1 MSSLIPTSIPGC
13 QLWLDAND
21 PNANNTAG
29 TNGTAVSTW
38 YDKSGNSRN
47 MTLTGT
53 GVTYA
58 NGYQNSL
65 NAISLNG
72 TTILGKVIVPV
83 GTFSSNYTG
92 FAVFRNTKNNNNVM
106 MARTNTGAWG
116 PFDMYNTERYT
127 SVSQNNRIFI
137 GRSSANHKPS
147 NMSLWNFGLNNYAAT
162 GATGTYNEYFNGTA
176 ATVTLGQT
184 TGLNAADF
192 TDSIY
197 FVGRGGTA
205 SEIAGHYCEFLIYNT
220 NLSQTQRQEVEGYL
234 AWKWGIQANLPS
246 THPFYSNPLSLV
258 HPVPFTYL
266 ALDNASNTGLIPQN
280 ATVAGSVSYTF
291 IDNRACASFPNSTA
305 SYISVPFTTSPQFT
319 ISYWFYAAAS
329 GYYNPWALSSSSTGN
344 GSFGINP
351 DLNALGPGRQ
361 EFYMMFSGGIVNP
374 GTYTYPTASGEWYH
388 VTLSVDTLSGVC
400 KSYYNG
406 IYRNSATGIGTLN
419 NRQFL
424 ILGKDG
430 SSARAYSGYLRNFAV
445 FNTVLTET
453 QVSIVYKASLPI
465 HTIPAPLILLRGVNY
480 TGGNTWAD
488 NSGYGR
494 VATLEGGTAAI
505 NATNNAIV
513 LNGSTSWS
521 FSDIGLGSA
530 YSASVWIKPT
540 DISTWVA
547 DDCILTQTFNT
558 GNGERKVPLSI
569 VVTGT
574 TSTTATIAARFW
586 NPNNYQNTPVSISN
600 NTWVHI
606 VVTWNRTNM
615 TTYLNGVQ
623 AATSVIAQSVVN
635 GDTVWRI
642 GRRWDTANYIKG
654 EVAEVSLYRT
664 PMNSEQVTAV
674 YKRGLNDIVATGP
687 PAISSISFTFITQ
700 TSFIANWAG
709 AYGATSCT
717 YTLDGAPV
725 TPSFSDPYLQTA
737 TFTGLTHSTTYSL
750 GITATNATGTVSSS
764 TSITTASPPPTIP
777 VVMASSITS
786 TSFALTWTGGVIASY
801 YQYKLNTIDVTPS
814 TDNGVASKTAT
825 FTGLSPSTTYVVE
838 VIAANYAGSTAA
850 SSVSVTTLIPP
861 PVAAVVTISSITPTS
876 FVASWTGGTNAT
888 SYTYTLDG
896 LTVTPSID
904 NGLTTKTATFS
915 NLTPSTTYSF
925 VVNPTNAGGP
935 TPTTKSV
942 TTLIPFPTAP
952 AITITAL
959 SDTGFAVSYS
969 STATSFT
976 YLLKKGTVTVVTTPS
991 ISGSTATY
999 TGLTSLT
1006 EYTLVITGINTTGS
1020 TNSAPFPITTLISP
1034 PTTPVVTVSSIR
1046 DTRFVASWTGGIRA
1060 TSYTYTLNGSA
1071 ATPSTDNSLT
1081 SNSVTFTGLTASTPY
1096 TLIVTAVNS
1105 TSTTSSLSTT
1115 VTTLIP
1121 PPTAPVV
1128 SVVPRDTTA
1137 TISWSGGA
1145 TATSYTYELS
1155 SNGVIITPS
1164 IVDNGVSGKTAT
1176 VTGLIPSTNYS
1187 IMVGAINGTGP
1198 TASLITNF
1206 ITLAGPP
1213 TRPVVTISSIRDT
1226 RFVATWTGGVGA
1238 SSYTYTLNGN
1248 AVTPSIDNGLNGSA
1262 TFTGLT
1268 ASTTYA
1274 LIVIAENATNP
1285 TPSTSTSVTT
1295 LIPPPTTPAG
1305 LTLSAITDTSF
1316 IVSWT
1321 GGDPAISYTY
1331 TLDGTAT
1338 TPASDD
1344 VENDTASFTGLTA
1357 NTTYVLIVTAEGS
1370 TGPTN
1375 SAPINVTTLPPRPT
1389 AAIVSSNLVK
1399 DSSFSI
1405 SWTGAEGATSY
1416 RYTINGTLTIPSVD
1430 SGTINRT
1437 ATFTGLTAS
1446 TSYDVVVISR
1456 NGTGNTNSQII
1467 NVQTMPPAPTIPV
1480 VTITNT
1486 TDVSFTATWTGAIGV
1501 ISYIYAVNSQFVT
1514 PSIDAGLT
1522 SRSATFTGLSPSS
1535 TYALIVAA
1543 VNPTGTTYSVGK
1555 TVTTMPPAPT
1565 VPVVTLS
1572 KVTALSFAAR
1582 WTGGVG
1588 ATSYTYTLNDVAA
1601 TASMNNGLAT
1611 FTGLVP
1617 NTPYSLVVTAVNTT
1631 GPTSSAAV
1639 STTTLTSP
1647 TKPTGLSASITSAS
1661 FMVSWTGG
1669 ADVTSYTYLL
1679 NSVPFTPTD
1688 NGLFNQTA
1696 TFLGLS
1702 ELTTYTCTVIATNS
1716 YGIAASDPLTI
1727 TTSKRPP
1734 PTTPLTVLKLQQ
1746 DYTKVPIVDPVV
1758 AAAAIQDALVTNA
1771 PATVAAAAMS
1781 LGTPVMFT
1789 ALVNNPNFMGT
1800 NLTIPAH
1807 AAGLLYNSFENRTTL
1822 DVSLPLR
1829 VSFPDSAYSVSIPEA
1844 NANTKLAIDLT
1855 VDSTISIVGS
1865 KGYAITVHNGVQYL
1879 VTPNTVTNGPDN
1891 EIHVGDTLAIET
1903 LSTTLY
1909 FTVADLDIVF
1919 IPYKEPVSFI
1929 CFLGSAPVLT
1939 PTGYRRIDRLSVG
1952 DVVKT
1957 PTGTAIVEAIKTQL
1971 CEPSKNSNPYVIPEG
1986 VFGANRKLLISPRHK
2001 VSVSG
2006 HMFEARQLGLEQEVQ
2021 NKPFTY
2027 YNIQITGTQNM
2038 IVAGVE
2044 VESLK
2049 PLVRVTVSRQ
2059 AFEMELAK
2067 MGGMTP
2073 EIRARCH
2080 FLADGSVSVPSVPS
2094 ISHS

>member
-13 QLWLDAND
+13 QVWLDAND
-21 PNANNTAG
+21 PNANNIPG
-29 TNGTAVSTW
+29 TNGAALSTW

-72 TTILGKVIVPV
+72 TAISGKITVPV

-92 FAVFRNTKNNNNVM
+92 FAVYRNTTNASHVM
-106 MARTNTGAWG
+106 MARTNASAWG
-116 PFDMYNTERYT
+116 LFDMFSDQRYIA
-127 SVSQNNRIFI
+127 VSQGNRINT
-137 GRSSANHKPS
+137 GVSSTPNLHPTMA
-147 NMSLWNFGLNNYAAT
+147 LWNFGLNNYAAT
-162 GATGTYNEYFNGTA
+162 GGTGTYNEYYNGTA
-176 ATVTLGQT
+176 ATLTGGQT
-184 TGLNAADF
+184 TGINAADF

-197 FVGRGGTA
+197 FVGRSGLPA
-205 SEIAGHYCEFLIYNT
+205 EIQGHYCEIILYNT
-220 NLSQTQRQEVEGYL
+220 NLSESQRQSVEGYL
-234 AWKWGIQANLPS
+234 AWKWGIQSNLPN

-266 ALDNASNTGLIPQN
+266 ALDNPTNTGLIQQN

-305 SYISVPFTTSPQFT
+305 SYISVPFTTSPKFT

-329 GYYNPWALSSSSTGN
+329 SYYNPWALSSSSTGN

-361 EFYMMFSGGIVNP
+361 EFYMMFSGGIVNA
-374 GTYTYPTASGEWYH
+374 GNYTYPTASGAWYH
-388 VTLSVDTLSGVC
+388 VALSVDTLSGLC

-406 IYRNSATGIGTLN
+406 VLKTTVTGSGTLN

-430 SSARAYSGYLRNFAV
+430 SSSRAYNGYLRNFAV
-445 FNTVLTET
+445 FNAELTEPHI
-453 QVSIVYKASLPI
+453 SILYKASLPI

-494 VATLEGGTAAI
+494 VATLEGGTASI

-513 LNGSTSWS
+513 LNGSTSWT
-521 FSDIGLGSA
+521 FSDVGLGNA

-540 DISTWVA
+540 DISTWAA

-558 GNGERKVPLSI
+558 GNGERKVALSI
-569 VVTGT
+569 FVTGT
-574 TSTTATIAARFW
+574 TSTTASIAARFW
-586 NPNNYQNTPVSISN
+586 NPNNYQNTAVSISN

-654 EVAEVSLYRT
+654 EVGEVSLYRT

-674 YKRGLNDIVATGP
+674 YKRGLNDIVATAP
-687 PAISSISFTFITQ
+687 PAITSIAFTYITQ

-717 YTLDGAPV
+717 YTLDGSPV

-737 TFTGLTHSTTYSL
+737 TFTGLNHSTTYVL

-764 TSITTASPPPTIP
+764 ASITTASPPPTIP
-777 VVMASSITS
+777 VLTASSVTS
-786 TSFALTWTGGVIASY
+786 TSFVITWTGGVIASY
-801 YQYKLNTIDVTPS
+801 YQYKLNTIILTPS
-814 TDNGVASKTAT
+814 TNNGVASKTAT

-838 VIAANYAGSTAA
+838 VIAANYAGSTAGT
-850 SSVSVTTLIPP
+850 VSVTTLIPP
-861 PVAAVVTISSITPTS
+861 PVAAVVTIGSITPTS
-876 FVASWTGGTNAT
+876 FVATWTGGTNAT

-904 NGLTTKTATFS
+904 NGMLSKTATFTG
-915 NLTPSTTYSF
+915 LTPSTTYSF

-952 AITITAL
+952 AITITSL
-959 SDTGFAVSYS
+959 SDTGFTVSYS

-976 YLLKKGTVTVVTTPS
+976 YLLKRGTVTVVTTPS

-999 TGLTSLT
+999 SGLTSST
-1006 EYTLVITGINTTGS
+1006 EYTLVITGTNTTGS
-1020 TNSAPFPITTLISP
+1020 TNSVAFPVTTLISP

-1046 DTRFVASWTGGIRA
+1046 DTRFVASWTGGLRA

-1071 ATPSTDNSLT
+1071 ATPSTDNGVS
-1081 SNSVTFTGLTASTPY
+1081 SNSITFTGLTASTAY

-1121 PPTAPVV
+1121 PPTVPVV

-1137 TISWSGGA
+1137 TVSWSGGA
-1145 TATSYTYELS
+1145 TATSYIYELT
-1155 SNGVIITPS
+1155 SNGVIITPN
-1164 IVDNGVSGKTAT
+1164 IVDNGLSGKTAT
-1176 VTGLIPSTNYS
+1176 LTGLIPSTNYS

-1198 TASLITNF
+1198 TASLLTNF

-1213 TRPVVTISSIRDT
+1213 TKPVVTISSIRDT

-1285 TPSTSTSVTT
+1285 TSSTSTSVTT

-1338 TPASDD
+1338 RPASDD
-1344 VENDTASFTGLTA
+1344 VANDTASFTGLTA

-1399 DSSFSI
+1399 DTSFSI

-1416 RYTINGTLTIPSVD
+1416 TYTVNGTLTIPSVD

-1437 ATFTGLTAS
+1437 ATFTGLTPS
-1446 TSYDVVVISR
+1446 TSYDVVVNSR
-1456 NGTGNTNSQII
+1456 NGTGNTNSQMM

-1480 VTITNT
+1480 VTISNT

-1501 ISYIYAVNSQFVT
+1501 VSYIYAVNSQFVT

-1535 TYALIVAA
+1535 TYALVVAA

-1555 TVTTMPPAPT
+1555 NVTTMPPAPT
-1565 VPVVTLS
+1565 LPVVTLS

-1647 TKPTGLSASITSAS
+1647 TKPTALSASITSAS

-1746 DYTKVPIVDPVV
+1746 NYTNVPIVDPVV
-1758 AAAAIQDALVTNA
+1758 AAAAIQDALVTNS

-1800 NLTIPAH
+1800 TVAIPAH
-1807 AAGLLYNSFENRTTL
+1807 AAGLLYNSFANRNTL

-1844 NANTKLAIDLT
+1844 NSNTKLAIDLT

-1939 PTGYRRIDRLSVG
+1939 PTGYRRIDRLAVG
-1952 DVVKT
+1952 DIVKT
-1957 PTGTAIVEAIKTQL
+1957 PTGTAIVEAIKKQL
-1971 CEPSKNSNPYVIPEG
+1971 CEPSADSNPYVIPEG

-2006 HMFEARQLGLEQEVQ
+2006 HMFEARHLGLQQEEQP
-2021 NKPFTY
+2021 KAFTY
-2027 YNIQITGTQNM
+2027 YNLQITGTQNM

-2049 PLVRVTVSRQ
+2049 PLVRVKVSRE
-2059 AFEMELAK
+2059 FFDFELAK

-2073 EIRARCH
+2073 EIRARCRL
-2080 FLADGSVSVPSVPS
+2080 LADGSVSVPKLLYR
-2094 ISHS
+2094 

>member
-1 MSSLIPTSIPGC
+1 MATPLV
-13 QLWLDAND
+13 WLRASDYS
-21 PNANNTAG
+21 G
-29 TNGTAVSTW
+29 SGVW
-38 YDKSGNSRN
+38 YDKTSNSNNASILAGTIAKNIDGNGIVLNGSTYWELPSMVVGNAWTASVWYKQTANPGTFGGSIISANQFSGINLAISQTGANTYQGYFFNSTYSEYPFGTPITITNNTWVNIQVTWDGSKMATYVNGNLMGTITSTAVANNVATTINIGKKHNPYTTYVIGEIGELRIYNSALTQVQLVAEYKSSYENYITQFPLLDPVAANFLALSGNAID
-47 MTLTGT
+47 TGSSPQIAT
-53 GVTYA
+53 ANNVQYRFINNLACAYFNNSSSTY
-58 NGYQNSL
+58 
-65 NAISLNG
+65 ISL
-72 TTILGKVIVPV
+72 
-83 GTFSSNYTG
+83 
-92 FAVFRNTKNNNNVM
+92 
-106 MARTNTGAWG
+106 
-116 PFDMYNTERYT
+116 
-127 SVSQNNRIFI
+127 
-137 GRSSANHKPS
+137 
-147 NMSLWNFGLNNYAAT
+147 
-162 GATGTYNEYFNGTA
+162 
-176 ATVTLGQT
+176 
-184 TGLNAADF
+184 
-192 TDSIY
+192 
-197 FVGRGGTA
+197 
-205 SEIAGHYCEFLIYNT
+205 
-220 NLSQTQRQEVEGYL
+220 
-234 AWKWGIQANLPS
+234 
-246 THPFYSNPLSLV
+246 
-258 HPVPFTYL
+258 
-266 ALDNASNTGLIPQN
+266 
-280 ATVAGSVSYTF
+280 
-291 IDNRACASFPNSTA
+291 
-305 SYISVPFTTSPQFT
+305 PFTTTPQFT
-319 ISYWFYAAAS
+319 ISYWFYS
-329 GYYNPWALSSSSTGN
+329 IDGGTYDPWSISTSATG
-344 GSFGINP
+344 GGQLAINP
-351 DLNALGPGRQ
+351 DISNGTQ
-361 EFYMMFSGGIVNP
+361 HFYIDCFSGGRINP
-374 GTYTYPTASGEWYH
+374 GNFALPSVSGAWH
-388 VTLSVDTLSGVC
+388 HITLSIDTISRVA
-400 KSYYNG
+400 KSYLNG
-406 IYRNSATGIGTLN
+406 VFKNSATGTGTVSRLN
-419 NRQFL
+419 YL
-424 ILGKDG
+424 ILGKDATG
-430 SSARAYSGYLRNFAV
+430 ARAYNGYLRNFAV
-445 FNTVLTET
+445 FNSVLPDSKIS
-453 QVSIVYKASLPI
+453 VMYKASLPV
-465 HTIPAPLILLRGVNY
+465 HTVPYPLVLLRGVNY
-480 TGGNTWAD
+480 TGGSTWAD
-488 NSGYGR
+488 YSGSGKS
-494 VATLEGGTAAI
+494 ATLEGGTAAI

-513 LNGSTSWS
+513 LNGSTSWT
-521 FSDIGLGSA
+521 FSDVGLGNA

-540 DISTWVA
+540 NMSSTTWAA
-547 DDCILTQTFNT
+547 DNCILTQIFNT
-558 GNGERKVPLSI
+558 VNGERKVPLSI
-569 VVTGT
+569 YVASNAT
-574 TSTTATIAARFW
+574 TSAPIAARFW
-586 NPNNYQNTPVSISN
+586 NPNNYQNTPVNISN

-606 VVTWNRTNM
+606 LVTWNGTNM
-615 TTYLNGVQ
+615 TTYLNGTQ
-623 AATSVIAQSVVN
+623 AATSVIAQTAVN
-635 GDTVWRI
+635 GGTIWRI
-642 GRRWDTANYIKG
+642 GRRWDTANYITG
-654 EVAEVSLYRT
+654 EVAEVSLYDT
-664 PMNSEQVTAV
+664 PMTTEQVAAI
-674 YKRGLNDIVATGP
+674 YQRGLNDVVPTAP
-687 PAISSISFTFITQ
+687 PAITSIAFTNVSKTKFT
-700 TSFIANWAG
+700 TKWLG
-709 AYGATSCT
+709 GYGATSCS

-737 TFTGLTHSTTYSL
+737 TFSGLTAETTYLL

-764 TSITTASPPPTIP
+764 ASITTASPPPTIP
-777 VVMASSITS
+777 VVTASSITS
-786 TSFALTWTGGVIASY
+786 TSFVLTWTGGVIASY
-801 YQYKLNTIDVTPS
+801 YQYKLNTISLTPS

-825 FTGLSPSTTYVVE
+825 FTGLSPSTTYIVE
-838 VIAANYAGSTAA
+838 LIAGNYAGSTVA
-850 SSVSVTTLIPP
+850 SSISVTTLIPP

-904 NGLTTKTATFS
+904 NGLTSKTATFS

-959 SDTGFAVSYS
+959 SDTGFAVSYT

-976 YLLKKGTVTVVTTPS
+976 YLLKKGTVTVSTTPS

-1006 EYTLVITGINTTGS
+1006 EYTLTITGTNTTGS
-1020 TNSAPFPITTLISP
+1020 TNSAAFPITTLISP

-1046 DTRFVASWTGGIRA
+1046 DTRFVGSWTGGLRA

-1081 SNSVTFTGLTASTPY
+1081 SNSVTFTGLNASTQY

-1105 TSTTSSLSTT
+1105 TNTTSSLSTT

-1121 PPTAPVV
+1121 PPTTPVV
-1128 SVVPRDTTA
+1128 SVLARDTTA
-1137 TISWSGGA
+1137 TVSWSGGA
-1145 TATSYTYELS
+1145 TATSYTYELT

-1176 VTGLIPSTNYS
+1176 LTGLIPSTNYS

-1206 ITLAGPP
+1206 TTLAGPP
-1213 TRPVVTISSIRDT
+1213 TRPVVTISLIKDT

-1305 LTLSAITDTSF
+1305 LSLSEITDTSF

-1331 TLDGTAT
+1331 TLNGTAT

-1416 RYTINGTLTIPSVD
+1416 RYTLNGTLTIPSVD

-1446 TSYDVVVISR
+1446 TSYDLVVISR

-1543 VNPTGTTYSVGK
+1543 VNPTGTTYSLGK

-1617 NTPYSLVVTAVNTT
+1617 NTTYTLVVTAVNTT
-1631 GPTSSAAV
+1631 GPTSSAAI

-1734 PTTPLTVLKLQQ
+1734 STTPLTVLKLQQ
-1746 DYTKVPIVDPVV
+1746 DYTNVPIVDPVV
-1758 AAAAIQDALVTNA
+1758 AASAIQDALVSNA

-1800 NLTIPAH
+1800 TITIPAH
-1807 AAGLLYNSFENRTTL
+1807 ASGLLYNSFANKTTL
-1822 DVSLPLR
+1822 DVSLPLK

-1919 IPYKEPVSFI
+1919 VPYKEPVSFI

-1939 PTGYRRIDRLSVG
+1939 PTGYRRIDRLAVG
-1952 DVVKT
+1952 DIVKT
-1957 PTGTAIVEAIKTQL
+1957 AKGTAVIEAIKTQL
-1971 CEPSKNSNPYVIPEG
+1971 CEPSAESNPYLIPEG

-2006 HMFEARQLGLEQEVQ
+2006 HMFEARHLGLQQEEQP
-2021 NKPFTY
+2021 KAFTY
-2027 YNIQITGTQNM
+2027 YNLQITDTQNM

-2049 PLVRVTVSRQ
+2049 PLVRVKVSRE
-2059 AFEMELAK
+2059 FFNFELAK

-2073 EIRARCH
+2073 EIRARCR
-2080 FLADGSVSVPSVPS
+2080 LLPDGSVSVPKLL
-2094 ISHS
+2094 